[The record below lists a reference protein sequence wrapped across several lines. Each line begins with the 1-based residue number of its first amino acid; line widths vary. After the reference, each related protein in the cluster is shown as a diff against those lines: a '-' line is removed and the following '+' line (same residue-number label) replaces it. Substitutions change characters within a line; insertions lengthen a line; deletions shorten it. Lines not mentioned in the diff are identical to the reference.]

1 MRTRAPHNLDELVER
16 QAQRWQAAQAVPRRA
31 PFSRCVAISRLP
43 HALGE
48 ELARQ
53 LAEKLDYGLFGI
65 EIVDQIARAH
75 GVQRELVADLDEHMR
90 SAIER
95 WVVDA
100 FRGRS
105 FRESDYLRGLVR
117 VVGTLSERGMAVIF
131 GRGAPFILGEERAL
145 RVLVVA
151 SEEVRAR
158 RVAQTQGFSVK
169 EAQARLRADDAE
181 RLAFLRNFVA
191 DPDDPRHF
199 DLVVNTGSLGVDEGV
214 RLIAGVLH
222 ATAGR

>member
-1 MRTRAPHNLDELVER
+1 MRTSYNLDELVQR
-16 QAQRWQAAQAVPRRA
+16 QTQRWQAAHAVPRRTR
-31 PFSRCVAISRLP
+31 FSRCVAVSRLP

-65 EIVDQIARAH
+65 EIVDQIARAQ

-105 FRESDYLRGLVR
+105 FRESDYLRALVR
-117 VVGTLSERGMAVIF
+117 VVGTLSERGQAVIF
-131 GRGAPFILGEERAL
+131 GRGAPYILGEERAL

-151 SEEVRAR
+151 GDEAR
-158 RVAQTQGFSVK
+158 IKRLAQTHGLSVK
-169 EAQARLRADDAE
+169 EAQARLRNDDAE

-191 DPDDPRHF
+191 DPDDARHF
-199 DLVVNTGSLGVDEGV
+199 DLVVNTGSLSLDDGV
-214 RLIAGVLH
+214 RLIADAVQP
-222 ATAGR
+222 ARAR